1 MHLSFGIL
9 RKGNPSAII
18 SLSFQMENCKFS
30 NILSQ
35 YYKPK
40 ISFAF
45 GVSFF
50 PAMLATKNSIYKKGK
65 PSFELIYSIL

>member
-50 PAMLATKNSIYKKGK
+50 PAMRATKNSIYKKGK
-65 PSFELIYSIL
+65 LSFELIHSIL